1 MAGLIHRRHDD
12 YNFKRVRTEIV
23 SYYPDDFFFY
33 KIYLW
38 SAQDGLPI
46 PAPATLPSDAI
57 ECMDEILRRSIMLS
71 TDHAQKYGHEFWGGQ
86 TRLFAAKNSHY
97 ERMVQFLRC
106 NFQILVQESHWQQN
120 SISKLMCSDETK
132 IKQAIHNEVTNS
144 DIFQLSSYGER
155 NHISFSQPRDS
166 VISASYNLQPDN
178 RREEKRWQKNL

>member
-1 MAGLIHRRHDD
+1 
-12 YNFKRVRTEIV
+12 
-23 SYYPDDFFFY
+23 
-33 KIYLW
+33 
-38 SAQDGLPI
+38 
-46 PAPATLPSDAI
+46 
-57 ECMDEILRRSIMLS
+57 
-71 TDHAQKYGHEFWGGQ
+71 
-86 TRLFAAKNSHY
+86 
-97 ERMVQFLRC
+97 MVQFFRC

-132 IKQAIHNEVTNS
+132 IKLTIHNEVTNS